1 MVLVSRTDL
10 IEILGSAAGEADI
23 RMGTTIAKLDD
34 SDERVVSVELSDGTA
49 QDFDL
54 LIACDGIHSPTR
66 RATQQAATEASLPM
80 CHACSSEPV
89 GQVT

>member
-1 MVLVSRTDL
+1 MVLISRTDL

-34 SDERVVSVELSDGTA
+34 SDECVVSVELSDGSTE
-49 QDFDL
+49 DFDL

-66 RATQQAATEASLPM
+66 QAVFGGEPDVFDTDWILWAWWAPM
-80 CHACSSEPV
+80 PD
-89 GQVT
+89 